1 MADGGSND
9 GIKQMLRTIVV
20 GSCVLVQG
28 VMVGSMADGKMMV
41 NVDGKTFIGVPVPTY
56 RAA

>member
-1 MADGGSND
+1 
-9 GIKQMLRTIVV
+9 MLRTIVV

-28 VMVGSMADGKMMV
+28 VMVGSMVDGKMMV